1 MFDNVPRIEAP
12 ARDELVSEYILKA
25 RPVIVKDLFAGQ
37 PIRDLATLEAARA
50 ALGGLKIWVQRGYEY
65 HFTHA
70 IEALLRG
77 APPDSLIER
86 RPSTIEEYLQEVKR
100 RPETR
105 EIASEVPEEMTPE
118 LNALYEVPSY
128 CLNDTGERDDY
139 LSELWLGNAGNHSH
153 LHFDADQRHV
163 LQYQLF
169 GTKRVILIPPSQG
182 TKLGPIRNNCVISP
196 QGVPDEDRDAFIR
209 FTGGYQCMLR
219 AGEAL
224 LMPALMWHYF
234 EYVDTSMAL
243 TMRFRR
249 NRYTRFFGDSM
260 HYDYRVQA
268 LAWHF
273 VDERAVGP
281 ELQEVFTEIEE
292 AYRQPSRSPIE
303 KGEQLQQLV
312 ERLYERICAPASP
325 GTYSR
330 GFLEPLRRAVREL
343 EIEGRELY
351 R

>member
-1 MFDNVPRIEAP
+1 MFDNVPRIEAKS
-12 ARDELVSEYILKA
+12 RDELISEYVLKA
-25 RPVIVKDLFAGQ
+25 KPVIVKDLFAGQ
-37 PIRDLATLEAARA
+37 PIRELQTLEAARA
-50 ALGGLKIWVQRGYEY
+50 ALGGLAIWVQRGYEY

-77 APPDSLIER
+77 TPPESLIDR
-86 RPSTIEEYLQEVKR
+86 RMSTIEEYLQAVER
-100 RPETR
+100 NPETR

-118 LNALYEVPSY
+118 LLALYEVPPC
-128 CLNDTGERDDY
+128 CLNEAGERDDY

-163 LQYQLF
+163 LQYQMF
-169 GTKRVILIPPSQG
+169 GTKRVILVPPSQG
-182 TKLGPIRNNCVISP
+182 SKLGPIRNNCVISP
-196 QGVPDEDRDAFIR
+196 QGVPDADRDAFIQ
-209 FTGGYQCMLR
+209 FVGGYQCMLR

-249 NRYTRFFGDSM
+249 NRYTRFFGDLV

-281 ELQEVFTEIEE
+281 QLQEVFAEIED
-292 AYRQPSRSPIE
+292 AYRRPSPDPIT
-303 KGEQLQQLV
+303 KGEELQQLFDQ
-312 ERLYERICAPASP
+312 LHERICASASP

-330 GFLEPLRRAVREL
+330 GFLEPLRRAVRHL
-343 EIEGRELY
+343 EIEGRALY

>member
-37 PIRDLATLEAARA
+37 PIRDLATLESARA

-77 APPDSLIER
+77 TPPDSLIER
-86 RPSTIEEYLQEVKR
+86 RPSTIEEYLREVER
-100 RPETR
+100 CPGTR

-118 LNALYEVPSY
+118 LSALYEVPPC
-128 CLNDTGERDDY
+128 CLNDAGERDDY
-139 LSELWLGNAGNHSH
+139 LSELWLGNQGNHSH

-163 LQYQLF
+163 LQYQIF

-182 TKLGPIRNNCVISP
+182 SKLGPIRNNCVISP
-196 QGVPDEDRDAFIR
+196 QGVPEADRDAFVR
-209 FTGGYQCMLR
+209 FAGGYQCMLH

-243 TMRFRR
+243 TMRYRR
-249 NRYTRFFGDSM
+249 NRYTRFFGDLM

-281 ELQEVFTEIEE
+281 QLQEVFAEVEE
-292 AYRQPSRSPIE
+292 VYRRPSRGPIE
-303 KGEQLQQLV
+303 KGEELQQLV
-312 ERLYERICAPASP
+312 ERLHERICAPASP

-330 GFLEPLRRAVREL
+330 AFLEALRRAVRDL